1 MSNTDYIEKMVT
13 LNDFIYADTSLLMD
27 FEWLSPFL
35 EKADPIFKSAG
46 KQIIIPPA
54 VRSELIRHLDS
65 EDCGKKT
72 RAEKASQIVGEYKDL
87 FLVTGGLLDD
97 EQIADAFAD
106 AELLATL
113 MVNRRGH
120 RQLLIANDK
129 KLSSD
134 AFDLNGLQS
143 CQGSRISV
151 CHVNRYGELQCC
163 DCVQSSKSEPLP
175 EEQPNAEQNFEKQ
188 SEEALPFETQTYSE
202 ECADPLEA
210 PISDFDENKDPSK
223 VSFVDPIEKRQTRTA
238 SRTTAT
244 ESTSVQ
250 SADNNKAGWKWI
262 LAVGGGA
269 AGGYTIGKYGQVIS
283 TLLKTA
289 LKI

>member
-1 MSNTDYIEKMVT
+1 MSNAEYIKKMVT
-13 LNDFIYADTSLLMD
+13 SNDFIYADTSMLMD

-35 EKADPIFKSAG
+35 EIADPIFKSAG

-65 EDCGKKT
+65 EDSWKKK

-87 FLVTGGLLDD
+87 FLITGGLLDD
-97 EQIADAFAD
+97 DQIADAFAD

-113 MVNRRGH
+113 MINRRGH

-134 AFDLNGLQS
+134 AFDLNDLQS

-163 DCVQSSKSEPLP
+163 ECVQGSKAEPLP
-175 EEQPNAEQNFEKQ
+175 EGQPNAEQDFEKQ
-188 SEEALPFETQTYSE
+188 SEEALPFNSQTYSE
-202 ECADPLEA
+202 KCTDPLEA
-210 PISDFDENKDPSK
+210 LIPDCDEKKNPSK
-223 VSFVDPIEKRQTRTA
+223 VSFEGPIEERQMHMA
-238 SRTTAT
+238 SRTTET
-244 ESTSVQ
+244 ESTSLQ
-250 SADNNKAGWKWI
+250 SADNTKVGWKWI

-283 TLLKTA
+283 ALFKTA
-289 LKI
+289 MKI

>member
-1 MSNTDYIEKMVT
+1 MSNTDYIEKMVS
-13 LNDFIYADTSLLMD
+13 LNDFIYADTSLLKD
-27 FEWLSPFL
+27 FEWLSSFL

-65 EDCGKKT
+65 EDCWKKE

-129 KLSSD
+129 KLSRD
-134 AFDLNGLQS
+134 AFDLNDLQS

-151 CHVNRYGELQCC
+151 CHVNRFGELQCC
-163 DCVQSSKSEPLP
+163 DCVQCSRPEPLP
-175 EEQPNAEQNFEKQ
+175 EEQPNGVQNFEKL
-188 SEEALPFETQTYSE
+188 SEEALPFDTQTYSE
-202 ECADPLEA
+202 NCTDPLKA
-210 PISDFDENKDPSK
+210 LISDFDEKKNPPKESFEDP
-223 VSFVDPIEKRQTRTA
+223 VDERQMHTA
-238 SRTTAT
+238 SKTTAT
-244 ESTSVQ
+244 ESASVQ
-250 SADNNKAGWKWI
+250 SADTNKTGWKWI

-269 AGGYTIGKYGQVIS
+269 AGGYTIGKYGQVLS
-283 TLLKTA
+283 TLLKA
-289 LKI
+289 AMKF